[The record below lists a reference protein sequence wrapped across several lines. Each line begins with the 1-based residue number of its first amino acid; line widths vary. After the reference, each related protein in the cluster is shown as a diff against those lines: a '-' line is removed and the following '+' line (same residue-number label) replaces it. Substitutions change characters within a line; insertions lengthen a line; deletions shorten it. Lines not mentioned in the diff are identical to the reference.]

1 MLVTGCAL
9 GVVAISFS
17 LVYATTKIFHVAHA
31 GIYTLG
37 GYLAW
42 SLLCTA
48 RRLLVAL
55 LVADRGVRRAW
66 RADPEPALRPAG
78 TAPRDASGDPDRLA
92 RRVGGDAE
100 HHRRS
105 LYAEHP
111 AIPAAMEQ
119 PTWCRSGAV
128 RLTYTQMLTIVVSL
142 AAYAGAMLFAH
153 RTILGKRIR
162 AVASNP
168 MLADITRLQ
177 PQTVYI
183 YVIAIASALVCL
195 PGMLVPLD
203 LGLQP
208 YNGVTPLLTATIAMI
223 AGGVGSITGA
233 FVLSVAIA
241 VLQNLSLLVMPG
253 EWSIGV
259 TFFIFVIFMLFRP
272 TGLFTAPLSMDFL
285 LQLHRARRDLRA
297 ARPVHQSAGGHRR
310 HLLGVAGRGVRRR
323 RLYGRAF
330 PDGDRS
336 AVVHPGAGDRR
347 SRAASRSTS
356 WSRCRRCACPAI
368 TSW

>member
-1 MLVTGCAL
+1 MLALQLLATGVVTGCAL
-9 GVVAISFS
+9 GVVAISFA

-31 GIYTLG
+31 GIYTLA

-42 SLLCTA
+42 SLVLWGAPLIVAVVVSIAICTA
-48 RRLLVAL
+48 FGALIQSQLYARLE
-55 LVADRGVRRAW
+55 RRRATHLVVLI
-66 RADPEPALRPAG
+66 ASLGALAVIQNVIAG
-78 TAPRDASGDPDRLA
+78 VYTPNILQFPLAWSGEVLPL
-92 RRVGGDAE
+92 G
-100 HHRRS
+100 S
-105 LYAEHP
+105 
-111 AIPAAMEQ
+111 
-119 PTWCRSGAV
+119 V
-128 RLTYTQMLTIVVSL
+128 RLTYVQLLTIAVSL
-142 AAYAGAMLFAH
+142 AAYVGTMWFAH
-153 RTILGKRIR
+153 HTILGKRIR

-177 PQTVYI
+177 PQSVYI

-195 PGMLVPLD
+195 PGILVPMD

-272 TGLFTAPLSMDFL
+272 TGLFA
-285 LQLHRARRDLRA
+285 A
-297 ARPVHQSAGGHRR
+297 AR
-310 HLLGVAGRGVRRR
+310 
-323 RLYGRAF
+323 
-330 PDGDRS
+330 
-336 AVVHPGAGDRR
+336 
-347 SRAASRSTS
+347 
-356 WSRCRRCACPAI
+356 
-368 TSW
+368 

>member
-1 MLVTGCAL
+1 MLALQLLATGLVTGCAL

-31 GIYTLG
+31 GIYTLA

-42 SLLCTA
+42 SLVSFGAPLLLATIVSIVACTA
-48 RRLLVAL
+48 LGALIQSQLYARLE
-55 LVADRGVRRAW
+55 RRRATHLVVLI
-66 RADPEPALRPAG
+66 ASLGALAVIQNIIAAIYTPNILQF
-78 TAPRDASGDPDRLA
+78 PLPWSNQVASFGP
-92 RRVGGDAE
+92 
-100 HHRRS
+100 
-105 LYAEHP
+105 
-111 AIPAAMEQ
+111 
-119 PTWCRSGAV
+119 V
-128 RLTYTQMLTIVVSL
+128 RLTYTQLLTILVSII
-142 AAYAGAMLFAH
+142 AYAGTMLFAH

-177 PQTVYI
+177 PHTVYI

-195 PGMLVPLD
+195 PGVLVPLD

-233 FVLSVAIA
+233 FVLSLVIA

-253 EWSIGV
+253 EWSIGI

-272 TGLFTAPLSMDFL
+272 TGLFA
-285 LQLHRARRDLRA
+285 LQR
-297 ARPVHQSAGGHRR
+297 
-310 HLLGVAGRGVRRR
+310 
-323 RLYGRAF
+323 
-330 PDGDRS
+330 
-336 AVVHPGAGDRR
+336 
-347 SRAASRSTS
+347 
-356 WSRCRRCACPAI
+356 
-368 TSW
+368 